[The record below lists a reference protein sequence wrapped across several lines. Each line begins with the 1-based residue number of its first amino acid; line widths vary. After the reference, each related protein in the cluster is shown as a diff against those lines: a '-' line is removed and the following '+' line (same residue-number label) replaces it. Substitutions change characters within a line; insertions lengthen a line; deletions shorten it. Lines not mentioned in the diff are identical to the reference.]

1 MGLSYEASLIS
12 RYAGVASRLG
22 KPDPQK
28 PRRVVLLAPVEPVD
42 VDPVPEPVR
51 PPVPDYIPALGPL
64 LWKVILQ
71 QVSEKHGV
79 AIRDICS
86 AKRDKYI
93 TPARYEA
100 AYRMRHE
107 AKMSLPQIGKRLGG
121 RDHTTA
127 LHGIRMHE
135 AFLTGRDPDKPIKR
149 EWTKPPRF
157 WTEEMRSRAICLRS
171 MGKSNDEIASAIGA
185 SSEGAVRNFFQR
197 KSTQDFFRSLGA
209 GEQSAIE

>member
-12 RYAGVASRLG
+12 RYASVGNRLG
-22 KPDPQK
+22 KSVVPK
-28 PRRVVLLAPVEPVD
+28 PRRVALLAPAAPVVVEPAAEPVCQ
-42 VDPVPEPVR
+42 PVPVSLHPLA
-51 PPVPDYIPALGPL
+51 PAP
-64 LWKVILQ
+64 WRVILQ
-71 QVSEKHGV
+71 QVAEKHNV

-86 AKRDKYI
+86 SKRDKFI

-135 AFLTGRDPDKPIKR
+135 AFLTGRDPQKPIKR

-157 WTEEMRSRAICLRS
+157 WTEEMRSRAICLRA
-171 MGKSNDEIASAIGA
+171 MGKSNEEIAKAINA

-197 KSTQDFFRSLGA
+197 KSTVEFFRSLGA
-209 GEQSAIE
+209 SEQNANE